1 MKNKITA
8 EFEQLLDQYTVELT
22 EAEWAYERGLI
33 TFGRLDTLRTAV
45 AELKDGLAPV
55 EEAAA

>member
-8 EFEQLLDQYTVELT
+8 QFEQLLDQYTTELT
-22 EAEWAYERGLI
+22 EAERAYESGLI
-33 TFGRLDTLRTAV
+33 TFGRLDTLRKAV

>member
-8 EFEQLLDQYTVELT
+8 QFEQLLDQYTVELT
-22 EAEWAYERGLI
+22 EAEWAYEGGLI
-33 TFGRLDTLRTAV
+33 TSERLDTLRKAV